1 LVIPTNWRLE
11 MAEMGTGPVTGP
23 YDPTNKESSRVNY
36 FKAVQKDLNKQAA
49 KRGGKSTNTKGK

>member
-1 LVIPTNWRLE
+1 